1 MRKKIVC
8 LFMIIIVIVLAIF
21 AVFKIN
27 KNDGDKKLKKVTVAD
42 ATITSLTVAI
52 A

>member
-1 MRKKIVC
+1 MKKKIIS
-8 LFMIIIVIVLAIF
+8 LIMIFIVLFLAVF
-21 AVFKIN
+21 AVIRIN
-27 KNDGDKKLKKVTVAD
+27 RKDDKGLKKVTVAD

>member
-1 MRKKIVC
+1 MKKKIVC
-8 LFMIIIVIVLAIF
+8 LLLIVLVLVLAVF
-21 AVFKIN
+21 AVIRIN
-27 KNDGDKKLKKVTVAD
+27 RKDDVRLKKVTVAD